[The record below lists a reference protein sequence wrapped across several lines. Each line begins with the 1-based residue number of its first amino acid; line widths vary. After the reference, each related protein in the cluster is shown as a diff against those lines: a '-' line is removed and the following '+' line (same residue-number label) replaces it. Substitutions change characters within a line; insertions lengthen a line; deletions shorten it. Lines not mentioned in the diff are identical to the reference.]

1 MAASGGIGRIP
12 EGEEGLGSPLP
23 HHCFVLG
30 RAVTSQDF
38 INILIVYSWPHSGP
52 NECIILLLKEA
63 IVAWSPWGQQWPGSA
78 HHFLPPPPAPRQAQ
92 PPSGEA
98 QPQLLLFLCLSLSFW
113 SFLSFSL
120 TPPLCANIG
129 ETQLKFIPRNWPDR
143 S

>member
-23 HHCFVLG
+23 HHCFVQG

-52 NECIILLLKEA
+52 NELIILLLKEA

-78 HHFLPPPPAPRQAQ
+78 HHFLPPPRQAQ

-98 QPQLLLFLCLSLSFW
+98 QPQLLSCSSFCASLFPFGLFSLFL
-113 SFLSFSL
+113 
-120 TPPLCANIG
+120 
-129 ETQLKFIPRNWPDR
+129 
-143 S
+143 

>member
-52 NECIILLLKEA
+52 NELIILLLKEA

-78 HHFLPPPPAPRQAQ
+78 HHFLPSPPGRLSP
-92 PPSGEA
+92 
-98 QPQLLLFLCLSLSFW
+98 LLERLSLSCS
-113 SFLSFSL
+113 SFCASLFPFGLFSL
-120 TPPLCANIG
+120 FL
-129 ETQLKFIPRNWPDR
+129 
-143 S
+143 